1 MTWRFDLLVQ
11 GYPGTSLHN
20 GSLGWSSVAL
30 ARGHGRVVV
39 FDGGAFG
46 LRRTL
51 AARLS
56 EAGVALDQVTDLV
69 LSHLHYDHCENWTL
83 FPNARVHA
91 CGEELAWAL
100 SLPDS
105 DLLVPVPVVRALA
118 GSGRVVPFDA
128 GAAPLPG
135 IASIPTPG
143 HSPHHVAFLLEAWP
157 RPVIFAADAAKNLAE
172 LLSGEADLTMDAAAS
187 RAGIAALRTLWDARP
202 DALLVPGHD
211 LPLERDA
218 AGAIRR
224 VGARRA
230 GIEALLGE
238 APGARTRF
246 GLDGGGRA
254 A

>member
-1 MTWRFDLLVQ
+1 MTWHFDLLIQ

-20 GSLGWSSVAL
+20 GTLGWSSVAL
-30 ARGHGRVVV
+30 ARGEGRVVV

-46 LRRTL
+46 VRRALLVRL
-51 AARLS
+51 A
-56 EAGVALDQVTDLV
+56 EVGVAPGEVTDLV

-83 FPNARVHA
+83 FPSARVHA

-100 SLPDS
+100 ALPDT
-105 DLLVPVPVVRALA
+105 DALVPLPVVRALA
-118 GSGRVVPFDA
+118 ASGRVARFAA

-143 HSPHHVAFLLEAWP
+143 HSPHHVAFVVEASP
-157 RPVIFAADAAKNLAE
+157 RAVIFAADAAKNLAE

-187 RAGIAALRTLWDARP
+187 RASIAALRALWDARP

-224 VGARRA
+224 VGTRRA

-238 APGARTRF
+238 SPAARTRF
-246 GLDGGGRA
+246 GLDGGEGPA
-254 A
+254 

>member
-20 GSLGWSSVAL
+20 GTLGWSSVAL
-30 ARGHGRVVV
+30 ARGERRAVV

-46 LRRTL
+46 LRRAL
-51 AARLS
+51 AARLA
-56 EAGVALDQVTDLV
+56 EAGVAPGDVTDLV

-83 FPNARVHA
+83 FPNARVHVCA
-91 CGEELAWAL
+91 AEMAWAL

-105 DLLVPVPVVRALA
+105 DLLVPAPVVRALA
-118 GSGRVVPFDA
+118 ASGRVVPFAA
-128 GAAPLPG
+128 GGAPIAG
-135 IASIPTPG
+135 IGSVATPG
-143 HSPHHVAFLLEAWP
+143 HSPHHVSFVLEAAP

-187 RAGIAALRTLWDARP
+187 RISIAALRARWDARP

-246 GLDGGGRA
+246 GLDGGQRA

>member
-1 MTWRFDLLVQ
+1 MTWRFHLLVQ

-20 GSLGWSSVAL
+20 GTLGWSSVAL
-30 ARGHGRVVV
+30 ARGGGRAVV

-51 AARLS
+51 VARLA
-56 EAGVALDQVTDLV
+56 EAGVAPDDVTDLV

-83 FPNARVHA
+83 FPNARVHVCA
-91 CGEELAWAL
+91 AELAWART
-100 SLPDS
+100 LPDS

-118 GSGRVVPFDA
+118 ASGRVVPFAA

-143 HSPHHVAFLLEAWP
+143 HSQHHVAFVVEASP

-172 LLSGEADLTMDAAAS
+172 LVSGDADLTIDAAAS
-187 RAGIAALRTLWDARP
+187 RSSIAALRALWDARP

-211 LPLERDA
+211 LPLARGA
-218 AGAIRR
+218 AGAIGR

-246 GLDGGGRA
+246 GLDG
-254 A
+254 